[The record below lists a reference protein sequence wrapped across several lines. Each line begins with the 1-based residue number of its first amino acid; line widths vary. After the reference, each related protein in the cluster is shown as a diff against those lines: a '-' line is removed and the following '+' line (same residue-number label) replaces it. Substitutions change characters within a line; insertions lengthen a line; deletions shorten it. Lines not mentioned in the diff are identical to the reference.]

1 MSCQRSDN
9 GYFESKLV
17 EPVCKV
23 DNVVFKD
30 IWDDDVKGVRWYC
43 RDDRNEKLH
52 STRFRTAISATS
64 VNMYHGLYW
73 EPSARD
79 EDNYPGEEA
88 VSCAYIDVDRFLAF
102 FKPELVS
109 NQSRLEVGE
118 SKMSRNGTV
127 RVKCNKFG
135 GNARRVSEAFSGC
148 YYNGTVYRAQE
159 RWDEPNPGNDA
170 HCGKACRVKNQM
182 MDISKTNWLDFYD
195 DEVKGVQWEC
205 NAGRV
210 RKTHTNKFDVWRIP
224 MLHHG
229 LYWELTHR
237 DEDNY
242 PDEEAFACAYRD
254 VDSYRAYQKPELVSD
269 QSRLEVGESKMSG
282 NGMVRVKCSRFDG
295 HVRRVSE
302 AFSGCYYNGTV
313 HRINT
318 EWEEPNPGNDSSLR
332 KLMSCQKSE
341 NGYFENKLVGCL
353 HHDIRNSTD
362 IDDSLVTWA
371 NALPYRLNEVQDYYL
386 DNQYKKCV
394 ESEPGVVK
402 LEKVAED
409 AERVCT
415 IDNVVYHGSQVDY
428 VKGAWWSCDQGNQ
441 NVKRTEEY
449 RNFQKFYTISVI
461 VKHNC
466 TKWGTIKAV
475 EKIPKYYPV
484 GEGTVELN
492 DLDMDLT
499 MARGVFTDT
508 YF

>member
-1 MSCQRSDN
+1 MLLIIFILLWIPSSLA
-9 GYFESKLV
+9 LV
-17 EPVCKV
+17 DSIHNTKDSGDLFPM
-23 DNVVFKD
+23 VFQNQFDKNF
-30 IWDDDVKGVRWYC
+30 VHFAVYNNFKTGE
-43 RDDRNEKLH
+43 N
-52 STRFRTAISATS
+52 IS
-64 VNMYHGLYW
+64 
-73 EPSARD
+73 EPS
-79 EDNYPGEEA
+79 Y
-88 VSCAYIDVDRFLAF
+88 
-102 FKPELVS
+102 
-109 NQSRLEVGE
+109 
-118 SKMSRNGTV
+118 
-127 RVKCNKFG
+127 
-135 GNARRVSEAFSGC
+135 
-148 YYNGTVYRAQE
+148 
-159 RWDEPNPGNDA
+159 
-170 HCGKACRVKNQM
+170 
-182 MDISKTNWLDFYD
+182 
-195 DEVKGVQWEC
+195 
-205 NAGRV
+205 
-210 RKTHTNKFDVWRIP
+210 TNKFDVWRIP

-441 NVKRTEEY
+441 NVKRMCIIGKNRFVNVHMPEEHQLPNGCKFICHPQTNIFKCDESLSMFKVEGKPRKMRKYKGARFGLPFY
-449 RNFQKFYTISVI
+449 R
-461 VKHNC
+461 
-466 TKWGTIKAV
+466 
-475 EKIPKYYPV
+475 
-484 GEGTVELN
+484 
-492 DLDMDLT
+492 
-499 MARGVFTDT
+499 
-508 YF
+508 